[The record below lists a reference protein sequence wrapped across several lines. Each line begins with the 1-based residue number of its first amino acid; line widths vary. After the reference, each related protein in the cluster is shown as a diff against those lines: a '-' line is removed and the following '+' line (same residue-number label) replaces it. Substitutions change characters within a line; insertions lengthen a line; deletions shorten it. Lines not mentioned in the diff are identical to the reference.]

1 MVTGKKGG
9 VGEGGGGG
17 GAEGEEKQPK
27 KNASF
32 SAVHLSRTNVSCP
45 FLAPSEN
52 RDLGEPTIHVFLYD
66 NLRLTCRTGAILSCF
81 LGQRRQAHGWVW
93 SVRHATE
100 GMPE

>member
-1 MVTGKKGG
+1 MRERGG
-9 VGEGGGGG
+9 
-17 GAEGEEKQPK
+17 EGEENQPN

-66 NLRLTCRTGAILSCF
+66 NLRQLSSHFKERLTCRTGAILSCF